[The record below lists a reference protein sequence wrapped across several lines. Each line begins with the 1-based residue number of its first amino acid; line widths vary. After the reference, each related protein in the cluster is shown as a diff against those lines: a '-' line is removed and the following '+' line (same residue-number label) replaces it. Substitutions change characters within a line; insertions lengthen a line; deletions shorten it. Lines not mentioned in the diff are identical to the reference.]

1 MKNINTYWI
10 LFLVGFCVW
19 LAAVLFVRMDNAY
32 FVQTSSY
39 EPINDTAFIHKLQYA
54 LLSNGVKVKKSQLLG
69 YSKSRAEVEGMIT
82 LNEGLKNFSDAN
94 DLKQRFKNNSIKDY
108 EINELL
114 TSLMKLDGTQAHS
127 KPKLR
132 KEKISRRIPT
142 NKDEKVRLAEKA
154 LHQAQQAYAQ
164 RKISI
169 SELKNASDNLAD
181 ARSMPENREVI
192 TTITQKLPANA
203 TWRKLDKE
211 TQQLLLSKILE
222 RIRAWFASAE
232 VTAEVSGIFYT
243 NQSGKAF
250 IVQKHTQG
258 TLQFFDTSLR
268 AETVAVNILCDGG
281 EELSGTARRSLEPGY
296 YKISLNDSSAASC
309 INSVDSKVVIKVY
322 PEKSTLFT
330 RLMNTVKSDKNSTKA
345 KAPAH

>member
-1 MKNINTYWI
+1 M
-10 LFLVGFCVW
+10 FLVGFSVW

-39 EPINDTAFIHKLQYA
+39 EPLNDTAFVHKLQYT
-54 LLSNGVKVKKSQLLG
+54 LLSDGVKVEKSQLLG
-69 YSKSRAEVEGMIT
+69 YSKSREEVEAFIA
-82 LNEGLKNFSDAN
+82 LNEELKNFSDAD
-94 DLKQRFKNNSIKDY
+94 DLKQRIKINSIKDY

-114 TSLMKLDGTQAHS
+114 DSLMKLNSTQAVS
-127 KPKLR
+127 KPKLGT
-132 KEKISRRIPT
+132 KKTVKRIPT
-142 NKDEKVRLAEKA
+142 NKDEKIRLAEKA

-181 ARSMPENREVI
+181 ARSMPVYRKVV

-203 TWRKLDKE
+203 TGQKLDKE
-211 TQQLLLSKILE
+211 TQQLLLSKIQE

-232 VTAEVSGIFYT
+232 VTAEVSGIF
-243 NQSGKAF
+243 NNGLSGKAF
-250 IVQKHTQG
+250 IVQKQTKG

-281 EELSGTARRSLEPGY
+281 EEFAGTAIRTKKPGY

-309 INSVDSKVVIKVY
+309 IESVDSKVVIKVY

-330 RLMNTVKSDKNSTKA
+330 RLINAVRADKSSIRA